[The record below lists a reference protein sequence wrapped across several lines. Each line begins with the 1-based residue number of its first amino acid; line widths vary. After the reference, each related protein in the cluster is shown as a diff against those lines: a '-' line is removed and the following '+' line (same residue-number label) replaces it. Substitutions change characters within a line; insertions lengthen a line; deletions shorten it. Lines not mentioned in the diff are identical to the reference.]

1 MSMDISD
8 FYQTFFDEADELLA
22 DMEQHLLVL
31 QPEAPD
37 AEQLNAIFR
46 AAHSIKGGAGT
57 FGFSVLQETTHL
69 MENLLDEARRGEMQ
83 LNTDIINLFL
93 ETKDIMQEQLDAYK
107 QSQEPDAAS
116 FDYICQ
122 ALRQLALEAKG
133 ETPSAVTRLSV
144 VAKSEPQDEQSRN
157 QLPRRI
163 ILSRLKA
170 GEVDLLEEELGH
182 LTTLTDVVKGVD
194 SLSAILPG
202 DIAEDDITAVLCF
215 VIEADQI
222 TFETVEVS
230 PKISTPPVLKLA
242 AEQAPTGRV
251 EREKTTRSSEST
263 SIRVAV
269 EKVDQLINLVGELV
283 ITQSMLAQRSSELDP
298 VNHGDLITSMG
309 QLQRNA
315 RDLQESVM
323 SIRMMPMEYVFSRYP
338 RLVRDLAGKLGKQ
351 VELTLV
357 GSSTELDKSLIE
369 RIIDPLTH
377 LVRNSL
383 DHGIELPE
391 KRLAAGKNSV
401 GNLILSAEHQGG
413 NICIEVTDDGAGLNR
428 ERILA
433 KAASQGLTVSEN
445 MSDDEVA
452 MLIFAPGFSTAEQV
466 TDVSGRG
473 VGMDVVKRN
482 IQEMGGHVEIQ
493 SKQGTGTTIRILLP
507 LTLAI
512 LDGMSVRVADEVF
525 ILPLNAVMESL
536 QPREAINF
544 MVITKGAGRIAEVG
558 ARFVLDGMPGKQMA
572 IDADLNAGLIG
583 EDEAKKRR
591 SEVTQEADFYG
602 SMDGASKFVRGDAIA
617 GILIMVINV
626 VGGLLVGVLQHGMSM
641 GHAAESYTLL
651 TIGDGLVAQIPALV
665 ISTAAGVIVT
675 RVSTDQDVGEQMVNQ
690 LFSNPSVMLLS
701 AAVLGLLGLVPG
713 MPNLVFLL
721 FTAGLLGLAWWIRGR
736 EQKAPAEPKPVKM
749 AENNAVVEATWN
761 DVQLEDSL
769 GMEVGY
775 RLSPMVDFQQ
785 DGELLGRIRSI
796 RKKFAQE
803 MGFLPPVVHI
813 RDNMDLQP
821 ARYRILMKGVEI
833 GSGDAYPGRWL
844 AINPGTAAGTLP
856 GEATVDPAFGL
867 NAIWIESALKEQ
879 AQIQGYT
886 VVEAST
892 VVATHLNH
900 LISQHA
906 AELFGRQEAQQLLD
920 RVAQEMP
927 KLTEDLVPGVVTL
940 TTLHKVLQNLLD
952 EKVPIRDMRTILET
966 LAEHA
971 PIQSDPHELTA
982 VVRVALGRAITQ
994 QWFPGKDE
1002 VHVIGLD
1009 TPLERL
1015 LLQALQGGGGLEPGL
1030 ADRLLAQ
1037 TQEALSRQEMV
1048 GAPPVLLVNHA
1059 LRPLLSRFLRRSLP
1073 QLVVLSNL
1081 ELSDN
1086 RHIRMTATI
1095 GGK

>member
-122 ALRQLALEAKG
+122 ALRQLALEAKD

-144 VAKSEPQDEQSRN
+144 VAKSEPQDEQSRS
-157 QLPRRI
+157 QSPRRI

-182 LTTLTDVVKGVD
+182 LTTLTDVVKGTD
-194 SLSAILPG
+194 SLSAILTG

-493 SKQGTGTTIRILLP
+493 SKQGIGTTIRILLP

-536 QPREAINF
+536 QPREADLHPLAGGERVLEVRGEYLPIVELWKVFNVAGAKTETTQGIV
-544 MVITKGAGRIAEVG
+544 VILQSGGRRYALLV
-558 ARFVLDGMPGKQMA
+558 DQ
-572 IDADLNAGLIG
+572 LIG
-583 EDEAKKRR
+583 QHQVVVKNLESNYRK
-591 SEVTQEADFYG
+591 VP
-602 SMDGASKFVRGDAIA
+602 
-617 GILIMVINV
+617 GI
-626 VGGLLVGVLQHGMSM
+626 S
-641 GHAAESYTLL
+641 AA
-651 TIGDGLVAQIPALV
+651 TILGDGSVALIVDVSALQA
-665 ISTAAGVIVT
+665 INREQRMANTAA
-675 RVSTDQDVGEQMVNQ
+675 
-690 LFSNPSVMLLS
+690 
-701 AAVLGLLGLVPG
+701 
-713 MPNLVFLL
+713 
-721 FTAGLLGLAWWIRGR
+721 
-736 EQKAPAEPKPVKM
+736 
-749 AENNAVVEATWN
+749 
-761 DVQLEDSL
+761 
-769 GMEVGY
+769 
-775 RLSPMVDFQQ
+775 
-785 DGELLGRIRSI
+785 
-796 RKKFAQE
+796 
-803 MGFLPPVVHI
+803 
-813 RDNMDLQP
+813 
-821 ARYRILMKGVEI
+821 
-833 GSGDAYPGRWL
+833 
-844 AINPGTAAGTLP
+844 
-856 GEATVDPAFGL
+856 
-867 NAIWIESALKEQ
+867 
-879 AQIQGYT
+879 
-886 VVEAST
+886 
-892 VVATHLNH
+892 
-900 LISQHA
+900 
-906 AELFGRQEAQQLLD
+906 
-920 RVAQEMP
+920 
-927 KLTEDLVPGVVTL
+927 
-940 TTLHKVLQNLLD
+940 
-952 EKVPIRDMRTILET
+952 
-966 LAEHA
+966 
-971 PIQSDPHELTA
+971 
-982 VVRVALGRAITQ
+982 
-994 QWFPGKDE
+994 
-1002 VHVIGLD
+1002 
-1009 TPLERL
+1009 
-1015 LLQALQGGGGLEPGL
+1015 
-1030 ADRLLAQ
+1030 
-1037 TQEALSRQEMV
+1037 
-1048 GAPPVLLVNHA
+1048 
-1059 LRPLLSRFLRRSLP
+1059 
-1073 QLVVLSNL
+1073 
-1081 ELSDN
+1081 
-1086 RHIRMTATI
+1086 
-1095 GGK
+1095 

>member
-122 ALRQLALEAKG
+122 ALRQLASEAKG

-144 VAKSEPQDEQSRN
+144 VAKSEPQDEQSRS
-157 QLPRRI
+157 QSPRRI

-182 LTTLTDVVKGVD
+182 LTTLTDVVKGAD

-251 EREKTTRSSEST
+251 EREKTTRSNEST

-536 QPREAINF
+536 QPREADLHPLAGGERVLEVRGEYLPIVELWKVFNVAGAKTEATQGIV
-544 MVITKGAGRIAEVG
+544 VILQSGGRRYALLV
-558 ARFVLDGMPGKQMA
+558 DQ
-572 IDADLNAGLIG
+572 LIG
-583 EDEAKKRR
+583 QHQVVVKNLESNYRK
-591 SEVTQEADFYG
+591 VP
-602 SMDGASKFVRGDAIA
+602 
-617 GILIMVINV
+617 GI
-626 VGGLLVGVLQHGMSM
+626 S
-641 GHAAESYTLL
+641 AA
-651 TIGDGLVAQIPALV
+651 TILGDGSVALIVDVSALQA
-665 ISTAAGVIVT
+665 INREQRMANTAA
-675 RVSTDQDVGEQMVNQ
+675 
-690 LFSNPSVMLLS
+690 
-701 AAVLGLLGLVPG
+701 
-713 MPNLVFLL
+713 
-721 FTAGLLGLAWWIRGR
+721 
-736 EQKAPAEPKPVKM
+736 
-749 AENNAVVEATWN
+749 
-761 DVQLEDSL
+761 
-769 GMEVGY
+769 
-775 RLSPMVDFQQ
+775 
-785 DGELLGRIRSI
+785 
-796 RKKFAQE
+796 
-803 MGFLPPVVHI
+803 
-813 RDNMDLQP
+813 
-821 ARYRILMKGVEI
+821 
-833 GSGDAYPGRWL
+833 
-844 AINPGTAAGTLP
+844 
-856 GEATVDPAFGL
+856 
-867 NAIWIESALKEQ
+867 
-879 AQIQGYT
+879 
-886 VVEAST
+886 
-892 VVATHLNH
+892 
-900 LISQHA
+900 
-906 AELFGRQEAQQLLD
+906 
-920 RVAQEMP
+920 
-927 KLTEDLVPGVVTL
+927 
-940 TTLHKVLQNLLD
+940 
-952 EKVPIRDMRTILET
+952 
-966 LAEHA
+966 
-971 PIQSDPHELTA
+971 
-982 VVRVALGRAITQ
+982 
-994 QWFPGKDE
+994 
-1002 VHVIGLD
+1002 
-1009 TPLERL
+1009 
-1015 LLQALQGGGGLEPGL
+1015 
-1030 ADRLLAQ
+1030 
-1037 TQEALSRQEMV
+1037 
-1048 GAPPVLLVNHA
+1048 
-1059 LRPLLSRFLRRSLP
+1059 
-1073 QLVVLSNL
+1073 
-1081 ELSDN
+1081 
-1086 RHIRMTATI
+1086 
-1095 GGK
+1095 